1 MKGTF
6 VETNKGLMIECGD
19 RMYMPSEEMKKL
31 ELDLM
36 TYSDRLL
43 NECLKYNISQAE
55 KFFIDREIRRRRDLN
70 IKVDDKLIE
79 INFNRR

>member
-1 MKGTF
+1 MKGTL